1 MRMRN
6 DLVKF
11 AVLCGIVLLA
21 GCRFKG
27 IESFETATTPVK
39 YDKTPGDKYSNGG
52 IAYASAGSHVATRYG
67 LGADPNSPAKVDSK
81 LDKPA
86 KGSGQEVGEEGSEA
100 APGYAKSNAPAN
112 QPGPS
117 VENANTH

>member
-1 MRMRN
+1 MRTE
-6 DLVKF
+6 LVRF
-11 AVLCGIVLLA
+11 GVLCGVVLLC

-39 YDKTPGDKYSNGG
+39 FEKASGDRYSNGG

-67 LGADPNSPAKVDSK
+67 LGSNPNSAEKVDAK

-86 KGSGQEVGEEGSEA
+86 YGTGQEAGEEGGESA
-100 APGYAKSNAPAN
+100 AGYGKSNSPAN
-112 QPGPS
+112 QPQPS
-117 VENANTH
+117 VDSATSH